1 MQYAETISI
10 CTCIGR
16 NSQMLNRFLHQ
27 EILTD
32 RLQEKKIQQQ
42 KDSSLIMTDAS
53 FFVKFYSKYLYMP
66 L

>member
-1 MQYAETISI
+1 
-10 CTCIGR
+10 
-16 NSQMLNRFLHQ
+16 MLNRFLHQ

>member
-1 MQYAETISI
+1 
-10 CTCIGR
+10 
-16 NSQMLNRFLHQ
+16 MLNRFLHQ

-42 KDSSLIMTDAS
+42 KDSSLIMTDAL